1 MKNIFL
7 NIAIV
12 AFIAL
17 VLSCTNSKKTM
28 SAEAVA
34 ASGDSTML
42 YLYLW
47 KLTEVQGVTVPL
59 SSNAY
64 ILLLPD
70 QKSKVNGNTS
80 CNLMNGNFQL
90 NGTNGIK
97 FTAFATTR
105 RACTDN
111 PTMDI
116 EKKFLDALGL
126 TTNWLVK
133 DTQLVLSKESTIV
146 AKFKGIK
153 AGRPE

>member
-1 MKNIFL
+1 MKSIFL
-7 NIAIV
+7 IIAVITFSV
-12 AFIAL
+12 AA
-17 VLSCTNSKKTM
+17 LSCGNSKKTM
-28 SAEAVA
+28 SAEKVSAT
-34 ASGDSTML
+34 GDSTTL
-42 YLYLW
+42 YQYLW
-47 KLTEVQGVTVPL
+47 KLTEVQGITVPL

-80 CNLMNGNFQL
+80 CNLMSGNFEL
-90 NGTNGIK
+90 NGTSGIK

-133 DTQLVLSKESTIV
+133 DTQLVLSNGNTVV
-146 AKFKGIK
+146 AKFKGVK